1 MLKSNILLVDDDDFT
16 RSLVRKSLF
25 KAGHNIIERG
35 CGLAVLKVVKEQK
48 IDLLLLDVQMPK
60 MNGFE
65 VCTQLR
71 EIKKHR
77 RLPIVI
83 LTSLD
88 DPDSVSEAFEAG
100 ATDFITKPINMRL
113 LNERI
118 KYSLRTHA
126 MTQELLRNRQ
136 LLFHA
141 QRIAGLGYLEFDLL
155 QKEVT
160 VSGEARRIFG
170 WNQRCERVDFKDCLL
185 QVVQEDVG
193 KIEQAIKRVA
203 RQKTAREL
211 EYRIVRNSGEE
222 RWLQMKLEVL
232 EAEVSGGSKLL
243 GIVEDIT
250 ERKRQHDDIVQRAL
264 HDSLTNMP
272 NRDLFNDRLHKALQ
286 IAKRNSTSVAVL
298 FLDLDNFKQ
307 VNDRY
312 GHAVGDELLK
322 SVACCLRD
330 NMRKSDTAARLGG
343 DEFVCLLPNIE
354 PPLGAMTLAE
364 TLLCHLTETIQ
375 NLPYEMGVT
384 VSIGVA
390 IYPEDANNLEGLIQ
404 CADEAMYR
412 SKANGKNQI
421 CRFVKRISSS
431 I

>member
-25 KAGHNIIERG
+25 KAGHNVIDRG
-35 CGLAVLKVVKEQK
+35 CGLEALQAVKEQSV
-48 IDLLLLDVQMPK
+48 DLLLLDVQMPK
-60 MNGFE
+60 MSGFE
-65 VCTQLR
+65 VCAKLR
-71 EIKKHR
+71 EIKKYC
-77 RLPIVI
+77 RLPIVM

-88 DPDSVSEAFEAG
+88 DLDSVTEAFEVG

-118 KYSLRTHA
+118 KYALRTHA

-136 LLFHA
+136 LLAHA
-141 QRIAGLGYLEFDLL
+141 QRIAGLGYLEFDLTR
-155 QKEVT
+155 QEVT

-170 WNQRCERVDFKDCLL
+170 WQERCERVDFKGCLL
-185 QVVQEDVG
+185 QVVQEDVA
-193 KIEQAIKRVA
+193 KIEQAIKRVMC
-203 RQKTAREL
+203 QKRASEL

-232 EAEVSGGSKLL
+232 EEELAEDSKLL

-272 NRDLFNDRLHKALQ
+272 NRELFKDRLRKALQ

-307 VNDRY
+307 VNDRF
-312 GHAVGDELLK
+312 GHAAGDELLK
-322 SVACCLRD
+322 SVAYCLRE

-364 TLLCHLTETIQ
+364 TLLSRLTEMIQ
-375 NLPYEMGVT
+375 KLHYRIEVT

-390 IYPEDANNLEGLIQ
+390 IYPEDAEDLEGLIH

-421 CRFVKRISSS
+421 CRFVKRMPSS

>member
-1 MLKSNILLVDDDDFT
+1 M
-16 RSLVRKSLF
+16 
-25 KAGHNIIERG
+25 
-35 CGLAVLKVVKEQK
+35 
-48 IDLLLLDVQMPK
+48 
-60 MNGFE
+60 
-65 VCTQLR
+65 
-71 EIKKHR
+71 
-77 RLPIVI
+77 

-88 DPDSVSEAFEAG
+88 DLDSVTEAFEVG

-118 KYSLRTHA
+118 KYALRTHA

-136 LLFHA
+136 LLAHA
-141 QRIAGLGYLEFDLL
+141 QRIAGLGYLEFDLTR
-155 QKEVT
+155 QEVT

-170 WNQRCERVDFKDCLL
+170 WQERCERVDFKDCLL

-193 KIEQAIKRVA
+193 KIEQAIKRVM
-203 RQKTAREL
+203 RQKRASEL

-232 EAEVSGGSKLL
+232 EEELAEDSKLL

-272 NRDLFNDRLHKALQ
+272 NRELFKDRLHKALQ
-286 IAKRNSTSVAVL
+286 IAKRNSSSVAVL

-307 VNDRY
+307 VNDRF
-312 GHAVGDELLK
+312 GHAAGDELLK
-322 SVACCLRD
+322 SVAYCLRE

-364 TLLCHLTETIQ
+364 MLLNRLTETIQ
-375 NLPYEMGVT
+375 KLHYQVEVT

-390 IYPEDANNLEGLIQ
+390 IYPEDAEDLEGLIH

-421 CRFVKRISSS
+421 CRFVKRESTL
-431 I
+431 